1 MSPMSL
7 RPDRKLR
14 FIVALVALLLSFGPM
29 PVTFA
34 ADAPVLYLSPTGDDR
49 SGTGS
54 KSSPYQTIG
63 RALGEAT
70 PGATIILLPGTYR
83 TTIGIEK
90 QLTIE
95 SDPEVANAAASTIID
110 ATGQSHGVWIHGSGA
125 AGAVVRGLTVRNAN
139 DGAIIV
145 ADTSDVLVENNQVTN
160 NALHPGPAPAE
171 YAIMAESKAI
181 QLQGTRGAVVR
192 DNRVTANWHGGIAM
206 LDSPANPGVNNQ
218 VVGNQ
223 IVGNQGDCG
232 VVLAAYVPGKGIQ
245 ANVVEQNTVRN
256 NVAGIVV
263 AADPEGT
270 SAVDNVVTGNLIE
283 GNQLPGVIVHSNAP
297 NQVVSGTVVS
307 NNTIRRNG
315 ADPGVNLKDTAGI
328 AIIGAYVP
336 VTNTT
341 VRNNTIT
348 DERVPVWQYDP
359 PPQLGPSAGPSLTNN
374 RQLLLTIA
382 GIAAVL
388 VLIGAGAVVRRAN

>member
-1 MSPMSL
+1 MNL
-7 RPDRKLR
+7 RPNLKLM
-14 FIVALVALLLSFGPM
+14 FVVPFVALLLSFGILP
-29 PVTFA
+29 TASA
-34 ADAPVLYLSPTGDDR
+34 ADAPVLYLSPAGDDR
-49 SGTGS
+49 SGNGS
-54 KSSPYQTIG
+54 KSSPYQTVG
-63 RALGEAT
+63 RALAEAT

-83 TTIGIEK
+83 TTIAVDK

-95 SDPEVANAAASTIID
+95 SDPEAPGAAASTIVD
-110 ATGQSHGVWIHGSGA
+110 ATGQSHGVWIHGSAA
-125 AGAVVRGLTVRNAN
+125 AGSVVRGLTVRNAN

-145 ADTSDVLVENNQVTN
+145 ADTRDVLVENNQVTN
-160 NALHPGPAPAE
+160 NALRPGAPPAE

-181 QLQGTRGAVVR
+181 QLQGTRAAVVR
-192 DNRVTANWHGGIAM
+192 NNSVTENWHGGIAV
-206 LDSPANPGVNNQ
+206 LDSPANPGVKNQ

-223 IVGNQGDCG
+223 IIGNQGDCG

-245 ANVVEQNTVRN
+245 ANVVEKNTVRN

-270 SAVDNVVTGNLIE
+270 SATDNVVTGNLVE

-307 NNTIRRNG
+307 DNVIRRNG

-348 DERVPVWQYDP
+348 EERVPVWQYDP
-359 PPQLGPSAGPSLTNN
+359 TPQPGPGVAISLVAN
-374 RQLLLTIA
+374 RQLLLTLA

-388 VLIGAGAVVRRAN
+388 VLVGAGAALRRAS